1 MKKLT
6 CAILLIGLSLL
17 LTACL
22 GPKPVVKEFTLHAP
36 PSGTSSPYS
45 VEVLLTNDGPGGGE
59 VALEIELVNKKTG
72 EVIAQETKQVELA
85 QNETV
90 RKQIDLDLPQ
100 SLQSIDPNDID
111 VHVDAHYPIE

>member
-6 CAILLIGLSLL
+6 CAIVLIGLTLL

-22 GPKPVVKEFTLHAP
+22 GPKPVVKDYALHAP
-36 PSGTSSPYS
+36 PAGSSDPYS

-59 VALEIELVNKKTG
+59 VALEVELVNKKTG
-72 EVIAQETKQVELA
+72 EVIAQEEQQVELA

-90 RKQIDLDLPQ
+90 RKQIDLDIPQ
-100 SLQSIDPNDID
+100 SLQNIDPQEID
-111 VHVDAHYPIE
+111 VRVDAHYPIE